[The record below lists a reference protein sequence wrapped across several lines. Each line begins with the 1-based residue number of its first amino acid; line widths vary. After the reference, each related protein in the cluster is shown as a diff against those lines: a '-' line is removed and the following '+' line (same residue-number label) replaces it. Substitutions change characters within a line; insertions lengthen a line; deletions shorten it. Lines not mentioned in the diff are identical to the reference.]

1 MTMELGIAK
10 AEACLRV
17 TAILFLVL
25 TTCLVAFDSETKVVI
40 LPIEKKA
47 TYKDMKALKISMWV
61 TSAAAGYN
69 MLMLFKNS
77 LISACSGGNFN
88 GSYLCMAWIYFLL
101 DQHHL
106 KRRCWH

>member
-40 LPIEKKA
+40 LSIEKKA
-47 TYKDMKALKISMWV
+47 TYKDMKALK
-61 TSAAAGYN
+61 Y
-69 MLMLFKNS
+69 
-77 LISACSGGNFN
+77 
-88 GSYLCMAWIYFLL
+88 
-101 DQHHL
+101 
-106 KRRCWH
+106 